1 MMKRDGGDGSRKMVK
16 VKSIR
21 FGINEMAVK
30 ERQRCPSPWR
40 AAMGSW
46 EGGVDIEGSEYA
58 WTGCALFFFFLLKK
72 REREMGQKG
81 T

>member
-1 MMKRDGGDGSRKMVK
+1 MVK

-21 FGINEMAVK
+21 VGINEMAGE
-30 ERQRCPSPWR
+30 ERQRYPTRWR

-58 WTGCALFFFFLLKK
+58 WTCCALVFSFFLFHS
-72 REREMGQKG
+72 EEG
-81 T
+81 